1 MAQVS
6 GLRVRELKR
15 RLALHHGY
23 DNQEL
28 AQMLDKTELI
38 HALSFEEHKAH
49 QTYVEA
55 HKRLQTRRGIIV
67 ALLCILVVW
76 MWPLISHAWEVAS
89 INFVVYMDRKR
100 YEARR
105 CWEYRSP
112 RAILGVLLMFV
123 LDGLQ
128 LWLSV
133 SVLISWVL
141 PKNKYFFPIP
151 NLTVRPAAL
160 LASSSGASPGPLG
173 QYGFNMGPMVI
184 TWGLRFVHGK
194 LEHWTGRAMVHA
206 QTKQRQF
213 EKEQRRSKETPE
225 EKEARRAARA
235 ARRAQRQSQRD
246 AQQQQQEQQQQ
257 QQEQQQE
264 QQQQQQQQEQQ
275 EQHQQQQQQQQ
286 QEQADT
292 NSPPPPTSSETN
304 PLPGEDM
311 DVDVDDQTASLS
323 RDEIRQAAAESA
335 ERRRNE
341 TATKETTFTGNSC
354 CLDDLD

>member
-1 MAQVS
+1 MGDAWNWVWGGTDGDSNEFDASRETTTALTMAQVS

-49 QTYVEA
+49 QKYVEA
-55 HKRLQTRRGIIV
+55 HKRLQTRRGIVV

-89 INFVVYMDRKR
+89 INFVVYTDRKR

-128 LWLSV
+128 LWLSA
-133 SVLISWVL
+133 SVLLSWVL

-160 LASSSGASPGPLG
+160 LAASSGGSPGPLG
-173 QYGFNMGPMVI
+173 QYGFNMGPMII

-194 LEHWTGRAMVHA
+194 LEQWTGRAMVHA

-235 ARRAQRQSQRD
+235 ARRAQRHAQRD
-246 AQQQQQEQQQQ
+246 AQQQQQQQKEQ
-257 QQEQQQE
+257 
-264 QQQQQQQQEQQ
+264 
-275 EQHQQQQQQQQ
+275 
-286 QEQADT
+286 QADT
-292 NSPPPPTSSETN
+292 NSPPPPSPETN
-304 PLPGEDM
+304 PLPGEDDM
-311 DVDVDDQTASLS
+311 DVDDETSSLS

-341 TATKETTFTGNSC
+341 TATMETTFAGNSC